1 MMKQLQVSITTK
13 SPLIITA
20 ESSSQVLTESKNY
33 ISGTIVRGILADA
46 YIKNHYKEDQKLRK
60 KVHEDAGFKR
70 LFLGGLQFQTA
81 YPVVEGHRS
90 YPLPQSLM
98 KHKSDGNIIDILE
111 DPGKPG
117 YKVLKGL
124 GYVDSEPSKKDQTI
138 YMAEVDKKI
147 HFHMSRSS
155 ESERFAG
162 RSNGGG
168 IYNYEAIGEGQTF
181 EAVISGEEEDLI
193 HLIRGLELEDHILKA
208 RVGKAKRTSYGQ
220 CEIQFGDLT
229 DCEINVTDEWVKTL
243 KEGKLAIRLDSP
255 FISNIPTTGWRRNEE
270 DSLVQD
276 FVNELQAAIPNQKIS
291 LKKLFTGAEV
301 VRNYVGVWQLH
312 RPEELALVSGSVFKF
327 DCSKDWPDADV
338 KALKD
343 VLMTGVGGRKE
354 EGFGQIRPWVLS
366 PSFEIAPDKKDSK
379 LGVEVTELSNDTKA
393 LVRTILATLDVEAI
407 RSQAY
412 QDVKNH
418 ENQLTIT
425 DNHTFARLEN
435 YISILFNQTN
445 GISKDDE
452 TAVKNIFDANWK
464 ANGLFLLHQQTGK
477 SCDVKDALI
486 ALKVPQWVSAL
497 GEKHQELRDL
507 VYSLDDKEQEKKEK
521 EKQRETQRKLFFEEY
536 WTWFFKYARKL

>member
-1 MMKQLQVSITTK
+1 MMKQLQVTITTK
-13 SPLIITA
+13 SPLVITA

-46 YIKNHYKEDQKLRK
+46 YRK
-60 KVHEDAGFKR
+60 KDRDLGKKAHENATFKQ
-70 LFLGGLQFQTA
+70 LFLGGLQFQAA
-81 YPVVEGHRS
+81 YPIVAGHRS

-98 KHKSDGNIIDILE
+98 KHKRKGDVKDVLDGE
-111 DPGKPG
+111 GAAG

-124 GYVDSEPSKKDQTI
+124 GYVQGQNI
-138 YMAEVDKKI
+138 YMADVDKKI

-181 EAVISGEEEDLI
+181 EAVICGEEEDLI
-193 HLIRGLELEDHILKA
+193 HLIRGLELEDHTLKA

-220 CEIQFGDLT
+220 CDIYFEDLT
-229 DCEINVTDEWVKTL
+229 ECEMGVSDEWIKTL
-243 KEGKLAIRLDSP
+243 KEGKLQIRLDSP
-255 FISNIPTTGWRRNEE
+255 FISNTPTTGWRRNEE

-276 FVNELQAAIPNQKIS
+276 FVNALQEAIPNQKVS

-312 RPEELALVSGSVFKF
+312 RPEELALVAGSVFTF
-327 DCSKDWPDADV
+327 DCSRDWSDADL

-354 EGFGQIRPWVLS
+354 EGFGQIRPWVLP
-366 PSFEIAPDKKDSK
+366 PSFEIAPVDKDSK
-379 LGVEVTELSNDTKA
+379 QVADVRELSKA
-393 LVRTILATLDVEAI
+393 TRKLMRTILKTQDIESI

-412 QDVKNH
+412 VDVQYNKS
-418 ENQLTIT
+418 QLQKA

-435 YISILFNQTN
+435 YVPILANQKGSIS
-445 GISKDDE
+445 DDDKASLKKIFE
-452 TAVKNIFDANWK
+452 TNWK
-464 ANGLFLLHQQTGK
+464 ANGLFIGNQQMGK
-477 SCDVKDALI
+477 FCDVEEMLKNF
-486 ALKVPQWVSAL
+486 KVPEWIIAI
-497 GEKHQELRDL
+497 GETHQGLREL
-507 VYSLDDKEQEKKEK
+507 VNGKQNVEQQEKQDE
-521 EKQRETQRKLFFEEY
+521 LYFVEY

>member
-13 SPLIITA
+13 SPLVITA

-46 YIKNHYKEDQKLRK
+46 YRK
-60 KVHEDAGFKR
+60 DKDWANKAHENTTFKR
-70 LFLGGLQFQTA
+70 LFLGRLQFQAA
-81 YPVVEGHRS
+81 YPVVAGHRS

-98 KHKSDGNIIDILE
+98 KHKVKGDIQDIL
-111 DPGKPG
+111 DGQGAAG

-124 GYVDSEPSKKDQTI
+124 GYVQGQNI

-181 EAVISGEEEDLI
+181 EAVICGEEEDLI
-193 HLIRGLELEDHILKA
+193 HLIRGLELEDHTLKA

-220 CEIQFGDLT
+220 CDIHFGELT
-229 DCEINVTDEWVKTL
+229 DCERGVSDEWVKTL

-255 FISNIPTTGWRRNEE
+255 FISNTSTTGWRRNEE

-312 RPEELALVSGSVFKF
+312 RPEELALVAGSVFIF
-327 DCSKDWPDADV
+327 DCSKDWSDEDI
-338 KALKD
+338 KALKKA
-343 VLMTGVGGRKE
+343 LMTGVGGRKE
-354 EGFGQIRPWVLS
+354 EGFGQIRPWVLQQ
-366 PSFEIAPDKKDSK
+366 SFEIKKENKASK
-379 LGVEVTELSNDTKA
+379 TGVAITELSDDTKG
-393 LVRTILATLDVEAI
+393 LMSTIIATSDVEAI

-418 ENQLTIT
+418 ERQLSKA

-435 YISILFNQTN
+435 YVSILVNQIN

-452 TAVKNIFDANWK
+452 TALKNIFSSNWK
-464 ANGLFLLHQQTGK
+464 ANGLFLVHQETEK
-477 SCDVKDALI
+477 TCDVESSLKAI
-486 ALKVPQWVSAL
+486 KVPEWVSAL
-497 GEKHQELRDL
+497 GKTNQELRNL
-507 VYSLDDKEQEKKEK
+507 VNRLDDEEREK
-521 EKQRETQRKLFFEEY
+521 EEKDKQRNLFFEEY

>member
-1 MMKQLQVSITTK
+1 MMKQLQVTITTK
-13 SPLIITA
+13 SPLVITA

-46 YIKNHYKEDQKLRK
+46 YIKNHDRKDQKLRK
-60 KVHEDAGFKR
+60 KAHEDATFKQ
-70 LFLGGLQFQTA
+70 LFLGGLQFQAA
-81 YPVVEGHRS
+81 YPVVAGHRS

-98 KHKSDGNIIDILE
+98 KPKGEGDIIDILE
-111 DPGKPG
+111 APGKPG

-124 GYVDSEPSKKDQTI
+124 GYIDSEPSKKDQTI

-168 IYNYEAIGEGQTF
+168 IYNYEAIGEGQSF

-193 HLIRGLELEDHILKA
+193 QLIRGLELEDYTLKA

-220 CEIQFGDLT
+220 CEIQFGDLI
-229 DCEINVTDEWVKTL
+229 DCETDVSDEWVKTL
-243 KEGKLAIRLDSP
+243 REGKLAIRLDSP
-255 FISNIPTTGWRRNEE
+255 FISNTPTTGWRRNEE

-276 FVNELQAAIPNQKIS
+276 FVNALQEAIPNQKVS

-312 RPEELALVSGSVFKF
+312 RPEELALVAGSVFTF
-327 DCSKDWPDADV
+327 DCSRDWSDADL

-354 EGFGQIRPWVLS
+354 EGFGQIRPWVLP
-366 PSFEIAPDKKDSK
+366 PSFEIAPVDKDSK
-379 LGVEVTELSNDTKA
+379 QVADVRELSKA
-393 LVRTILATLDVEAI
+393 TRKLMRTILKTQDIESI

-412 QDVKNH
+412 VDVQYNKS
-418 ENQLTIT
+418 QLQKA

-435 YISILFNQTN
+435 YVPILANQKGSIS
-445 GISKDDE
+445 DDDKASLKKIFE
-452 TAVKNIFDANWK
+452 TNWK
-464 ANGLFLLHQQTGK
+464 ANGLFIGNQQMGK
-477 SCDVKDALI
+477 FCDVEEMLKNF
-486 ALKVPQWVSAL
+486 KVPEWIIAI
-497 GEKHQELRDL
+497 GETHQGLREL
-507 VYSLDDKEQEKKEK
+507 VNGKQNVEQQEKQDE
-521 EKQRETQRKLFFEEY
+521 LYFVEY